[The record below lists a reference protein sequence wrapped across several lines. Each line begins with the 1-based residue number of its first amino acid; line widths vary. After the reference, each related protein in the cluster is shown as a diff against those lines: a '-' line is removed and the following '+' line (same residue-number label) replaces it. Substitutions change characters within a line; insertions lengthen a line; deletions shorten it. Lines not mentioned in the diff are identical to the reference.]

1 VARSVIKTEV
11 LIAAPA
17 ERVWAEL
24 TNFDAFPSWNPFML
38 EASGGLGV
46 GEELKVKLAMG
57 ERMRLTIT
65 PRVTVV
71 RESEELRWLATLP
84 VRGLFDVDR
93 AFEIKPEP
101 SQRGGV
107 RFIQSESCSGAL
119 RPLLFAGDYEERV
132 YNGYDALNLALRERA
147 EAPAA

>member
-1 VARSVIKTEV
+1 MASSVIKTEV

-17 ERVWAEL
+17 ERVWSEL

-65 PRVTVV
+65 PRLTVV
-71 RESEELRWLATLP
+71 REGEEQRWLATLP

-93 AFEIKPEP
+93 AFEIKAEPE
-101 SQRGGV
+101 RGGV
-107 RFIQSESCSGAL
+107 RFVQSERCSGAL
-119 RPLLFAGDYEERV
+119 RPLMFAGDYEERV
-132 YNGYDALNLALRERA
+132 YNGYDALNLALRARA
-147 EAPAA
+147 EAPAAA